1 MTDYVTIRGFVATKP
16 DLRTL
21 PNGTA
26 VCSFRLAST
35 ARWFDGKTGDWTVG
49 HTNWFTVN
57 SFRSL
62 GTNVAASVDVGQPLL
77 VQGKLKIRN
86 WETAH
91 REKRTS
97 VDIEARSVGLD
108 LAFGTSTFVRAGG
121 SRSRQGEIT
130 SGTSNKV
137 RGSWGNLPESQDS
150 AESAAQSP
158 GRLTCGGIGGAE
170 GERDNGATAQ
180 AASVERQLFV
190 SS

>member
-16 DLRTL
+16 DLRRL

-86 WETAH
+86 WETVH
-91 REKRTS
+91 RERRTS
-97 VDIEARSVGLD
+97 VDIEARSVGHD
-108 LAFGTSTFVRAGG
+108 LAFGSSTFVRAGG
-121 SRSRQGEIT
+121 GRSRDEQIT
-130 SGTSNKV
+130 SDASGKGC
-137 RGSWGNLPESQDS
+137 GSWDSLPKSHES
-150 AESAAQSP
+150 AEIAATTP
-158 GRLTCGGIGGAE
+158 GRLTCGGTGGAE
-170 GERDNGATAQ
+170 AEQDNGSTSRP
-180 AASVERQLFV
+180 ASVQRQLFV